1 MLAKQFEPVGAEAL
15 RERARL
21 VRIWVR
27 QEREEA
33 LTIPHTDR
41 SVEVADAVKTDPG
54 ST

>member
-1 MLAKQFEPVGAEAL
+1 MLAKQFELIGAEAL

-27 QEREEA
+27 QEREG